1 MDTSGLEV
9 RQGTAG
15 DLELLVPLFDA
26 YRQFYRQP
34 SDPERAR
41 RFLSEHFE
49 HRSSVIFL
57 AFQSGVA
64 IGFTQLYPSFSS
76 LSMARTFILN
86 DLFVSPERNRRGAA
100 HRRRK
105 LRPPVWSRAP
115 HAFHRTYQHHRPI
128 SVREGGLEAR
138 HRLLRLP
145 TDPLIRA
152 ESHHP
157 SPTPVRERFRAGF
170 TSTRRVP
177 LQIRPD
183 WPLRISRSWNSVAG
197 KCGNRGQPRHLA
209 ASRPITSAVS
219 ALCRLFFFPP
229 P

>member
-86 DLFVSPERNRRGAA
+86 DLFVSPEARRSGTGEALLTAAANYARQSGAVRLTLSTELTNTTA
-100 HRRRK
+100 QSLYEKAGWKRDT
-105 LRPPVWSRAP
+105 
-115 HAFHRTYQHHRPI
+115 AFYVYQ
-128 SVREGGLEAR
+128 LT
-138 HRLLRLP
+138 L
-145 TDPLIRA
+145 
-152 ESHHP
+152 
-157 SPTPVRERFRAGF
+157 
-170 TSTRRVP
+170 
-177 LQIRPD
+177 
-183 WPLRISRSWNSVAG
+183 
-197 KCGNRGQPRHLA
+197 
-209 ASRPITSAVS
+209 
-219 ALCRLFFFPP
+219 
-229 P
+229 